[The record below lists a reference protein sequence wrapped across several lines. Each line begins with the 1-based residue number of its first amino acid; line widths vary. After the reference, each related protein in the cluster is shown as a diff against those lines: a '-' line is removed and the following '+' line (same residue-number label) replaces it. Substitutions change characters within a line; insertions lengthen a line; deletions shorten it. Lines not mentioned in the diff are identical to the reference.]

1 MIIAFYII
9 VLVFSVIVHEIAHGF
24 IALRFGDQ
32 TAKNAGRLTMNPLKH
47 LDPFGSI
54 LFPLLLAYA
63 HLPVFGW
70 AKPVP
75 YDPRN
80 LRHPKKESGLIA
92 LAGPLTNLLL
102 AAVFAG
108 LVRILVATIG
118 VGEYGQLIVLLD
130 VVVWVNIA
138 LTFFNLIPLPPL
150 DGSGVLFSL
159 LPTSFRAVEVFMH
172 RYGMYVL
179 LALIFFGLDFLG
191 PVVNWA
197 HGVLVGN
204 IFSV

>member
-24 IALRFGDQ
+24 VALHFGDQ
-32 TAKNAGRLTMNPLKH
+32 TAKNAGRLTLNPLRH

-102 AAVFAG
+102 AAVFA
-108 LVRILVATIG
+108 LIVRILIATLGVAN
-118 VGEYGQLIVLLD
+118 YGPLIVLLD
-130 VVVWVNIA
+130 AVVWVNIA

-150 DGSGVLFSL
+150 DGSGALFSL
-159 LPTSFRAVEVFMH
+159 LPTSFRSVEIFMQ
-172 RYGMYVL
+172 RYGVYL
-179 LALIFFGLDFLG
+179 LLGLIFFGLDFLG

-197 HGVLVGN
+197 HQILVGGMV
-204 IFSV
+204 F